1 MKKGKLLSIEM
12 TDLSASKSR
21 TSEMCSI
28 VTDIGSIRVEVAS
41 NYHGFCS
48 GVFKNQDRIWCSWVI
63 IDRLTKPAHLLAMK
77 TTNCLD
83 TLSRLYIWEIIRLHG
98 VPLFILLL
106 GILGLLFISEKV
118 YRRIW
123 VHNLVWEHF
132 TYNDGL

>member
-12 TDLSASKSR
+12 SDLSASKSR

-28 VTDIGSIRVEVAS
+28 VTDIGRIRVEVAS
-41 NYHGFCS
+41 NLSWILFW
-48 GVFKNQDRIWCSWVI
+48 VFKIKTGYDA

-98 VPLFILLL
+98 VPLFIY
-106 GILGLLFISEKV
+106 F
-118 YRRIW
+118 Y
-123 VHNLVWEHF
+123 
-132 TYNDGL
+132 